1 MSAIALTLGSRRG
14 GRDNVSGFFEFIRQ
28 RRDSHTPP
36 YLATAFARVLQIHSP
51 PKERG
56 RREDRV
62 RAAPA
67 VSCAKMRTAKSAHE
81 HTGSAEAVRP
91 SLRNGFTAY
100 IVLSPARPGLL
111 VTVTRVM
118 RSIITNL
125 TPAIGASGP
134 HDFAVRTSRA
144 RQSQLS
150 RPPLPAP
157 TSVTMANAPSLGTG

>member
-1 MSAIALTLGSRRG
+1 MTPCSRDALRPSFAKFVRPKRKRAYATL
-14 GRDNVSGFFEFIRQ
+14 
-28 RRDSHTPP
+28 
-36 YLATAFARVLQIHSP
+36 
-51 PKERG
+51 KRG

-67 VSCAKMRTAKSAHE
+67 VPCAKVDKKTAHE

-91 SLRNGFTAY
+91 SLRNGFTTY
-100 IVLSPARPGLL
+100 IVLSPARPGLF
-111 VTVTRVM
+111 VTVAPKKREPLK
-118 RSIITNL
+118 NL

-150 RPPLPAP
+150 RPSHPNPRFVTNAHTPL
-157 TSVTMANAPSLGTG
+157 VWDGMAQEVKLIWVKNKEEYFSSGGWT